1 VRARPSFPNSKRG
14 LKIPDTT
21 TKRDIAA
28 KREAGLEYTRRALE
42 LIETPALTPEKAD
55 WLVRET
61 IQGFREYVNPGFLEY
76 RKSVTGGGL
85 DAAVEWADTGLSTFE
100 DVRGREY
107 IDCLGGFGIFN
118 VGHRNPKVV
127 AAVRAQL
134 GRMALHSQDLLD
146 PLRAL
151 LAKTLALVT
160 PGDLK
165 YSFFCNSGTEAVEGA
180 LKLAR
185 AYDPAKPTIVG
196 ATKGFHGKSFG
207 ALSVSAKAA
216 FRRPFG
222 SMLPNVEHVP
232 FNDLPE
238 LRRRMHTLSAVGEE
252 VAAVILEP
260 IQGEGGI
267 NVPDD
272 DYLPGVRALCDEY
285 GALMILDEVQTGM
298 GRTGRMFACE
308 HWGVVP
314 DIMCLAKAF
323 GGGVEPAGAVIGT
336 EAVFSRL
343 FDNPFLH
350 TTTFGGNPL
359 ACAAALAAINVTL
372 EERLPERAERMGA
385 YMLRG
390 LREAVRGHSETVVDV
405 RGKGL
410 MIALEF
416 ADDEVGFAVAK
427 GMFDRG
433 VLVAGT
439 LVNARVVRIEPPLV
453 ITDSEADRVFA
464 ALKAS
469 LEALRDE
476 RHRAGPQGAAPEP
489 HKLGAP

>member
-1 VRARPSFPNSKRG
+1 
-14 LKIPDTT
+14 
-21 TKRDIAA
+21 
-28 KREAGLEYTRRALE
+28 
-42 LIETPALTPEKAD
+42 
-55 WLVRET
+55 VRET
-61 IQGFREYVNPGFLEY
+61 IDGFREHVNPGVLEY

-85 DAAVEWADTGLSTFE
+85 DAAVEWSDSGPSTFV
-100 DVRGREY
+100 DVNGREY

-118 VGHRNPKVV
+118 VGHRHPKVV
-127 AAVRAQL
+127 EAVRAQL

-146 PLRAL
+146 PLRAM
-151 LAKTLALVT
+151 LAKTLAIVT
-160 PGDLK
+160 PGNLK
-165 YSFFCNSGTEAVEGA
+165 YSFFCNSGTESVEGA

-185 AYDPAKPTIVG
+185 AYDPSKPTILG

-222 SMLPNVEHVP
+222 SMLPNVEHAP
-232 FNDLPE
+232 FNDLAE
-238 LRRRMHTLSAVGEE
+238 LRRRMHTLRAVGED

-260 IQGEGGI
+260 VQGEGGV

-285 GALMILDEVQTGM
+285 GALLILDEVQTGM

-308 HWGVVP
+308 HWDVVP
-314 DIMCLAKAF
+314 DILCLGKAF
-323 GGGVEPAGAVIGT
+323 GGGVMPAAAVVATEP
-336 EAVFSRL
+336 VFSRL

-359 ACAAALAAINVTL
+359 ACAAALATINVL
-372 EERLPERAERMGA
+372 IEEELPARAARMGE

-390 LREAVRGHSETVVDV
+390 LRAAVRGYEDIVVDV

-416 ADDEVGFAVAK
+416 ANDEVGFAVSK

-453 ITDSEADRVFA
+453 IREDQADRVFA
-464 ALKAS
+464 TLI
-469 LEALRDE
+469 EALRALS
-476 RHRAGPQGAAPEP
+476 H
-489 HKLGAP
+489 